1 MDNNS
6 KFSTLRNA
14 FGVAPDT
21 STITGIGS
29 YTSFW
34 LDGDESAFSTHLEEA
49 CLQMATTL
57 QQAVLATEAD
67 LEKTGPTDE
76 MLADPTIRCVEAYER
91 LKEVVL
97 DMAAAVKEEDR
108 VLTKDLLEEL
118 NEAADFL
125 AEAQGDLEAWLS
137 EPVLR
142 CPRCGGEEA
151 DPCPQC
157 GLELLIPDPQG
168 GMGVREQ
175 SVLLPQEY
183 GQVLDAYVAVRNGE
197 QTLSVLIRRLP
208 LIEKTLAKHSTLI
221 NASLQ
226 AEPENR
232 ILLDTK
238 ATLANI
244 QTGIQTIR
252 ETLQTRRMTDLQA
265 GWLQVYQNAAKLEEL
280 RLELLEDLGGE
291 EGEARAAQER
301 AAARNQDSVSFG
313 GPPV

>member
-1 MDNNS
+1 MDNS
-6 KFSTLRNA
+6 KFSTIRNA
-14 FGVAPDT
+14 LGLAPDT
-21 STITGIGS
+21 STITGICS
-29 YTSFW
+29 YTIFW
-34 LDGDESAFSTHLEEA
+34 LDGDQSASSAHLEEA
-49 CLQMATTL
+49 CLQMARTL

-67 LEKTGPTDE
+67 LERTGPTDE

-97 DMAAAVKEEDR
+97 DMAASVKEDDR
-108 VLTKDLLEEL
+108 ALTKELLDEL

-125 AEAQGDLEAWLS
+125 AEAQGDLEAWLT

-157 GLELLIPDPQG
+157 SLELLIPDPQG
-168 GMGVREQ
+168 GMGVRERL
-175 SVLLPQEY
+175 VVLPQEY

-208 LIEKTLAKHSTLI
+208 LIEKTLAQHSTLI

-226 AEPENR
+226 AQPENP
-232 ILLDTK
+232 ILNATK
-238 ATLANI
+238 ETLASVRA
-244 QTGIQTIR
+244 GIQTMR
-252 ETLQTRRMTDLQA
+252 ETLQTRRTTDLQA
-265 GWLQVYQNAAKLEEL
+265 GWLQVHQNAAKLEDL

-291 EGEARAAQER
+291 EGQARAAQER
-301 AAARNQDSVSFG
+301 IAARNQDSVSFG
-313 GPPV
+313 GPPI

>member
-1 MDNNS
+1 MDNS
-6 KFSTLRNA
+6 QFSTIRDA

-21 STITGIGS
+21 STITGISS
-29 YTSFW
+29 YTNFW
-34 LDGDESAFSTHLEEA
+34 LDGNESASSPHLEEA
-49 CLQMATTL
+49 CLRMARTL
-57 QQAVLATEAD
+57 QEAVLATEAD
-67 LEKTGPTDE
+67 LEGTGTTDE
-76 MLADPTIRCVEAYER
+76 MLADPTIRCLEAYER

-97 DMAAAVKEEDR
+97 DMAAAVKESDR
-108 VLTKDLLEEL
+108 ALTKELLEEL
-118 NEAADFL
+118 DEAADFL

-226 AEPENR
+226 AKPENQ
-232 ILLDTK
+232 ILISTK
-238 ATLANI
+238 TTLTNI
-244 QTGIQTIR
+244 RAGIQTIR
-252 ETLQTRRMTDLQA
+252 ETLRTRRMTDLQA
-265 GWLQVYQNAAKLEEL
+265 GWLQVHQNAAKLEEL

-291 EGEARAAQER
+291 EGKARAAQER
-301 AAARNQDSVSFG
+301 AAVRNQDSVSFG
-313 GPPV
+313 EPSV